1 MNRDGIVLALLHAG
15 PGSSVRRD
23 DEGRLEVAPASRS
36 DEGGQIVL
44 THDQLLERGMD
55 ALLELVA

>member
-1 MNRDGIVLALLHAG
+1 MNRSGIVLALLYAG

-23 DEGRLEVAPASRS
+23 GDGRLKVSPASRA
-36 DEGGQIVL
+36 DEDGQVLL
-44 THDQLLERGMD
+44 THDQLLERGVD